1 MFVCSCTKKY
11 AACIIYKQI
20 LVKKKSYITL
30 KKVNEVL
37 QGWN

>member
-20 LVKKKSYITL
+20 LVKKKSYI
-30 KKVNEVL
+30 KKS
-37 QGWN
+37 WN

>member
-20 LVKKKSYITL
+20 LMKKKSYI
-30 KKVNEVL
+30 KKS
-37 QGWN
+37 